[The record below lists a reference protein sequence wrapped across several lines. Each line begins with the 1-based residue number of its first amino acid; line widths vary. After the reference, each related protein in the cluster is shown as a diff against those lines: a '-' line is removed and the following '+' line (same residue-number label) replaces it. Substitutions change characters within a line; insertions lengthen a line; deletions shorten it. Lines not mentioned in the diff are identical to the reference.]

1 MTVEQSKT
9 SSSEPQPNQPAM
21 SLLDPRQTPQSD
33 QLQRTIDQIKRVPK
47 SIADQIFRQ
56 WLSAF
61 DALWS
66 NNQFTLTERVEAL
79 GTDAVELV
87 EMNTQLVHFMLQQF
101 TGKRDDL
108 VETIQQRLLKVPE
121 FTSNPD
127 GSITLV

>member
-1 MTVEQSKT
+1 
-9 SSSEPQPNQPAM
+9 M
-21 SLLDPRQTPQSD
+21 SLLDPRQTPQTE
-33 QLQRTIDQIKRVPK
+33 QLQRTIDLIKRVPK

-87 EMNTQLVHFMLQQF
+87 EMNTQLVQFMLQQF

-108 VETIQQRLLKVPE
+108 VQTIQERVSKVPQ
-121 FTSNPD
+121 FVANPD

>member
-1 MTVEQSKT
+1 
-9 SSSEPQPNQPAM
+9 M
-21 SLLDPRQTPQSD
+21 SLLDPRQTTQSD

-87 EMNTQLVHFMLQQF
+87 EMNTQLVQFMLQQF
-101 TGKRDDL
+101 AGKRDDL
-108 VETIQQRLLKVPE
+108 VETIQQRLSKVPQ
-121 FTSNPD
+121 FTPNPD